1 MGGIS
6 SAFKGLGSVFGI
18 GNMNPSYSI
27 DTDPEA
33 VKAATAQANMT
44 ADLSQEN
51 TPDIQAGGSNSSSTS
66 DALTSRRRK
75 STTGVA
81 SNLGIGG

>member
-1 MGGIS
+1 MGAIS
-6 SAFKGLGSVFGI
+6 SAFKGLGSVLGL
-18 GNMNPSYSI
+18 GNLNPSYTI
-27 DTDPEA
+27 GTDPSE

-51 TPDIQAGGSNSSSTS
+51 TPDIQAGGSNSSDTS
-66 DALTSRRRK
+66 SALTSRRRK
-75 STTGVA
+75 STSGVA